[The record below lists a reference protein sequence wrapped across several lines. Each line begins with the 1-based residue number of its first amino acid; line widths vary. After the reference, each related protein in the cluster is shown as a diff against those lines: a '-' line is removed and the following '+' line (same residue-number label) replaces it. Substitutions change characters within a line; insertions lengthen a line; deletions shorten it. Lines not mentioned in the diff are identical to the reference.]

1 MRVNNSSTK
10 SFKPS
15 SNFGSEQFNRLKLTR
30 AEIAKLETVTHQ
42 IIVGETAKGMT
53 SFSKS

>member
-10 SFKPS
+10 SFKPR
-15 SNFGSEQFNRLKLTR
+15 SNFGIEQFNGLKLTR